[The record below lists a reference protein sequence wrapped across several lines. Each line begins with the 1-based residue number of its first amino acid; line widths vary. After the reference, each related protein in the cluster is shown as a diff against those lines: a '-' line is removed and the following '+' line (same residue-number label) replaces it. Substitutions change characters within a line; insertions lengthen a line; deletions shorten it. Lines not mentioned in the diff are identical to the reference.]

1 MFCCVQRQVS
11 LEEVVSRPRKK
22 LVIVGDGECGKTCL
36 LYRFAKDEFDE
47 KIYIPTVFEVDVTTV
62 HHNNSEV
69 ELVLYDT
76 AGQEDYDRLRPFSY
90 PDTDIVLICFSVN
103 NPDSLENVSY
113 NWAPEIRHFCGN
125 VPVLLVGTK
134 HDLRAETTD
143 KDSVDSTKSKSKSK
157 SAFTTVQQ
165 GEEMAYRIGAVAY
178 IECSAKL
185 NEGVTEVFTRAVA
198 EAMKKKKKK
207 TKIGSKGC
215 PFFPVR

>member
-1 MFCCVQRQVS
+1 MFCCMQRQVS
-11 LEEVVSRPRKK
+11 LEGVVSQPRKK
-22 LVIVGDGECGKTCL
+22 LVVVGDGECGKTCL
-36 LYRFAKDEFDE
+36 LYRFAKDEFNE
-47 KIYIPTVFEVDVTTV
+47 HIYIPTVFEVDVTTV
-62 HHNNSEV
+62 QHCNSEV

-125 VPVLLVGTK
+125 VPVILVGTK
-134 HDLRAETTD
+134 QDLRGEVHHTD
-143 KDSVDSTKSKSKSK
+143 SEDSTKSKSG
-157 SAFTTVQQ
+157 FTTVQQ

-178 IECSAKL
+178 MECSAKL

-198 EAMKKKKKK
+198 EAMKKKKRTK
-207 TKIGSKGC
+207 TDSITC
-215 PFFPVR
+215 PFFAVK